1 MRKRIMVDMS
11 ATIIHHGH
19 IRLLKKAYEY
29 GDIIVGLTTD
39 QEIIKVKGYKPEL
52 DYDSRKE
59 ILESIKYVLQV
70 VPTSWKINNS
80 ILEKYKIDYL
90 VHGDD
95 NSNKIKRDKLLIF
108 PRTDGVSSSEL
119 RIKSSDIVN
128 KVKRNILL
136 NPGPATTTD
145 SVKLAQIVP
154 DICPREKEFGLILKE
169 ISEDLTSF
177 VADKDNYS
185 TILFGASGTAAIE
198 SILSSV
204 LPKNNKIIIINNG
217 TYGDR
222 MCKIASRYNL
232 SYVEFKSSKISA
244 IDILKLEE
252 TIRTK
257 KNISHIAVVHNETT
271 TGLLNDIEK
280 IGQLAKKYKL
290 ELILDA
296 MSSYGAIPVNMEDLN
311 ISYLAASSNKNLQG
325 LPGVSFVIA
334 KNDSLKNLKNIQ
346 QLSYYLSLK
355 EQYDYFK
362 ANQQTR
368 FTPPVQTL
376 YALKQA
382 IIEAKTESVKKRYD
396 RYKKSWITLIEG
408 INKLGLKY
416 IIDKKNHSKII
427 TSINLPDHIKFQE
440 LHDYFYLR
448 GITIYPGKI
457 DEFNTFRIANI
468 GAINYKDINEFLSHL
483 NSFLILKSK

>member
-1 MRKRIMVDMS
+1 MVDMS

-217 TYGDR
+217 SYGDR

-311 ISYLAASSNKNLQG
+311 I
-325 LPGVSFVIA
+325 PG
-334 KNDSLKNLKNIQ
+334 
-346 QLSYYLSLK
+346 
-355 EQYDYFK
+355 
-362 ANQQTR
+362 R
-368 FTPPVQTL
+368 
-376 YALKQA
+376 KQ
-382 IIEAKTESVKKRYD
+382 
-396 RYKKSWITLIEG
+396 
-408 INKLGLKY
+408 
-416 IIDKKNHSKII
+416 
-427 TSINLPDHIKFQE
+427 
-440 LHDYFYLR
+440 
-448 GITIYPGKI
+448 
-457 DEFNTFRIANI
+457 
-468 GAINYKDINEFLSHL
+468 
-483 NSFLILKSK
+483 